1 MTIKEIEQKTG
12 LTRSN
17 IRFYEKE
24 KLVIPTRNEDNGY
37 REYTEED
44 VKNLKRIAYL
54 RTLGISIE
62 DIRRISNKEADL
74 LDIIKKQTRILEQ
87 ELSELENAKMMCERM
102 LSSKENV
109 EYEDLDIERYVINP
123 KEYWRQNSSII
134 KLDSINFFYI
144 WGGNMVWIIIT
155 IACLLAAMFS
165 FQDLPAEIPVQWSG
179 SVASS
184 FVEKRFIFAFPVVC
198 VIFRFLLRPYIW
210 RWMKRNM
217 IDSDSITD
225 YIVSSLCFVAL
236 SVEILI
242 ILFVKEVVEHVTV
255 ILLVETVILIG
266 LLLMAMYRIA
276 RKR

>member
-1 MTIKEIEQKTG
+1 MTVNLVHTLKYVIQSFLNGGICEMTIKEIEQKTG

-74 LDIIKKQTRILEQ
+74 LDIIKKQKRILEQ
-87 ELSELENAKMMCERM
+87 ELSELANAKMMCERM
-102 LSSKENV
+102 LPSKENV

-155 IACLLAAMFS
+155 IAWF
-165 FQDLPAEIPVQWSG
+165 
-179 SVASS
+179 
-184 FVEKRFIFAFPVVC
+184 FPV
-198 VIFRFLLRPYIW
+198 
-210 RWMKRNM
+210 
-217 IDSDSITD
+217 
-225 YIVSSLCFVAL
+225 
-236 SVEILI
+236 
-242 ILFVKEVVEHVTV
+242 
-255 ILLVETVILIG
+255 LVDTKAK
-266 LLLMAMYRIA
+266 LLM
-276 RKR
+276 